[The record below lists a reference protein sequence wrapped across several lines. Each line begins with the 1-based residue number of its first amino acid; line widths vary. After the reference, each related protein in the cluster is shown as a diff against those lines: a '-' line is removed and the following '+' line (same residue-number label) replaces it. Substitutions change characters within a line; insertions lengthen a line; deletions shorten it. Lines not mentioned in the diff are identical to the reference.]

1 MWFEGCTAVGL
12 DADTL
17 SVVVP
22 NSFAKEYIETRF
34 KDLLKEELR
43 SLLSPAAEIHVVV
56 GKVAPQT

>member
-1 MWFEGCTAVGL
+1 VWFEGCTAVGL

-17 SVVVP
+17 SVAVP

-43 SLLSPAAEIHVVV
+43 SLLSPAAEIDVVV